1 MTTEVYILI
10 GILLIIC
17 LYVLITYNVLIRLRN
32 SVNESFSTMDVY
44 LKKRWEL
51 IPNIVE
57 TVKGYA
63 KHEKETITKVTEL
76 RMGNYDNFSID
87 SKIDKNDQL
96 TPAVSKMM
104 LLAESY
110 PELKANENYANL
122 SNQLTQVED
131 DIANARKYFNA
142 VVKEHNNKVEMIPS
156 NIIAKI
162 FGFKSQKMFEVTG
175 GERESLDLKL

>member
-1 MTTEVYILI
+1 MTTEVYVLI
-10 GILLIIC
+10 GIIIIIS
-17 LYVLITYNVLIRLRN
+17 LYILVTYNILIKLRN
-32 SVNESFSTMDVY
+32 GVNESFSTMDVY

-63 KHEKETITKVTEL
+63 KHEKDTITKVTEL
-76 RMGNYDNFSID
+76 RMGNYDTLSVN
-87 SKIDKNDQL
+87 SKIDKNGQL
-96 TPAVSKMM
+96 TPAISKMM
-104 LLAESY
+104 LLAEAY
-110 PELKANENYANL
+110 PELKANENYADL
-122 SNQLTQVED
+122 SKQLTKVEE

-142 VVKEHNNKVEMIPS
+142 VVKEHNNKVEMVPS

-175 GERESLDLKL
+175 GERESIDLKL